1 MHNYFGTGQR
11 HIVFG
16 QGMWLKEIAQI
27 LAKEFKPQGYSVP
40 TLGCPTFATKMIGF
54 INKDIKAM
62 LPHVGKVNKLENNRV
77 RKIETICKNIGN
89 VSYPK
94 LYDIYLN
101 CVSVQK

>member
-1 MHNYFGTGQR
+1 MHTTFFEQDRGTLC
-11 HIVFG
+11 FG

-62 LPHVGKVNKLENNRV
+62 LPHVGKVNKLENTRV
-77 RKIETICKNIGN
+77 RKM
-89 VSYPK
+89 
-94 LYDIYLN
+94 
-101 CVSVQK
+101 